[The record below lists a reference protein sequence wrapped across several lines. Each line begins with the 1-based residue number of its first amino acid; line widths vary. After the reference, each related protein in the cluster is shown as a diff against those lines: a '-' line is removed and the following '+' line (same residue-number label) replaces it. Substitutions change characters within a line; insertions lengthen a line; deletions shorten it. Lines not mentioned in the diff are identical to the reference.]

1 MSIDGILEPY
11 SHNARTLGTDANHWS
26 TTYTHHVE
34 TDSHQNRHKL
44 SVWSGSTYTI
54 GMKSGY
60 TFGGLGNDYAMS
72 FQMSNTASR
81 GFWFGDTAHND
92 ATGAFAV
99 TTNGKATL
107 AHSLRVGYGESDTTT
122 PGATYRVDVSG
133 SLKVTAG
140 IAMTNSNLT
149 GVNHIVMNDAGV
161 GEGLAW
167 SGGSGW
173 VIQECPDNMTNA
185 GGNLQFSTGT
195 TRRVTMTT
203 GGTLNATGDV
213 IAYSD
218 RRVKDN
224 IQTIDNAL
232 DTVSK
237 LRGVSYNRNDV
248 EDKSKKI

>member
-1 MSIDGILEPY
+1 
-11 SHNARTLGTDANHWS
+11 
-26 TTYTHHVE
+26 
-34 TDSHQNRHKL
+34 
-44 SVWSGSTYTI
+44 
-54 GMKSGY
+54 
-60 TFGGLGNDYAMS
+60 
-72 FQMSNTASR
+72 
-81 GFWFGDTAHND
+81 
-92 ATGAFAV
+92 
-99 TTNGKATL
+99 
-107 AHSLRVGYGESDTTT
+107 
-122 PGATYRVDVSG
+122 
-133 SLKVTAG
+133 
-140 IAMTNSNLT
+140 
-149 GVNHIVMNDAGV
+149 MNDAGV

-248 EDKSKKI
+248 EDKSKKIGVIAQEVEDVLPEVVQYSKDADVYSVAYGNMAGLFIEAIKELKAEVLDLKAEIKKLKNK